1 MFVGIVLF
9 KEFRP
14 EMNDDLSFLMFVYFF
29 FPTLH
34 SFLFTL
40 LCLVSSS
47 YFFLF
52 LYCLL
57 LFLFPKT
64 YGFFYISLQ
73 VLFTFTICTSLS
85 YSQSLYLTSFLNF
98 SLTFSLFRRYI
109 SLTIVC
115 VFCLFAIIVIIISL
129 LFMKNWVSIVSKNRF
144 VFFIFPNKWMKWR
157 SHGPIVFYSL
167 HTHTHTHTEQRTKMI
182 L

>member
-1 MFVGIVLF
+1 MTICLF
-9 KEFRP
+9 
-14 EMNDDLSFLMFVYFF
+14 LCLSTSSFLHFTPSFLHYYALFLLLISFYFF
-29 FPTLH
+29 TAFFFS
-34 SFLFTL
+34 SFQKHTVF
-40 LCLVSSS
+40 
-47 YFFLF
+47 YFI
-52 LYCLL
+52 
-57 LFLFPKT
+57 
-64 YGFFYISLQ
+64 FYISLQ

-144 VFFIFPNKWMKWR
+144 VFFLYFLTNEWNEDLMGQLFSI
-157 SHGPIVFYSL
+157 HYTL
-167 HTHTHTHTEQRTKMI
+167 THTHTEERTKMI